1 MVRCCPPLRGEAW
14 NQAFRVSVAK
24 NLRFVRFVRLG
35 TGVSRA
41 QSVAH
46 SRYRERGERRELLV
60 PNLSSQ
66 TVGRITLH
74 RAYCDSRRY
83 RR

>member
-41 QSVAH
+41 QSAAH
-46 SRYRERGERRELLV
+46 SRYREILCLACVGCATPNRTGTAMIRR
-60 PNLSSQ
+60 
-66 TVGRITLH
+66 
-74 RAYCDSRRY
+74 
-83 RR
+83 